1 MQAFIKFNK
10 GMLTMPVHWQLWLLL
25 LVSMNLVV
33 PLFFLDR
40 IEALLVI
47 GALLLSMTLMTVLTG
62 RFGFT
67 RILGLGH
74 ILWVPLLVFLST
86 RLDTIPPDDVY
97 GLWVRAL
104 ITLNTL
110 SLVVDAVDVIRY
122 IAGARAETVAGL

>member
-1 MQAFIKFNK
+1 MQAFVKFNK

-33 PLFFLDR
+33 PLFFLGR
-40 IEALLVI
+40 IEALLVV
-47 GALLLSMTLMTVLTG
+47 GALLLSMALMVVLTG

-86 RLDTIPPDDVY
+86 RLDAIPPDDVY
-97 GLWVRAL
+97 GLWIRAL
-104 ITLNTL
+104 ITLNAL
-110 SLVVDAVDVIRY
+110 SLVIDALDLIRY
-122 IAGARAETVAGL
+122 IVGDRAETIAGL